1 MQSNNTEYTTRQK
14 TNIQLADSTDW
25 QIEWLTDH
33 MSNSWLLTPYQ
44 MLMSIVTFVYHCM
57 KCWGLFIALWH
68 QYVQLIKQ
76 YLRTSACC
84 VALSLAWKIRKRRK
98 LSHQKFYRGPRHKD
112 SSETSKRGDQ
122 QFGHMRRWIPGN
134 VINKNTFIHVI
145 QSKYWYM

>member
-98 LSHQKFYRGPRHKD
+98 LSHQKVLQGAKTQRQLRNIK
-112 SSETSKRGDQ
+112 KRQPTIWPHEKMNTGEC
-122 QFGHMRRWIPGN
+122 
-134 VINKNTFIHVI
+134 NK
-145 QSKYWYM
+145 